1 MYYCIL
7 YNHTTSFYRQ
17 ILQGISL
24 EIRLHQ
30 DRFHHFQT
38 LSLVSLF
45 WEFSFLWTIS
55 FSFSFLTVLTLQNL
69 HQIFQS
75 SLDQYPQD
83 QMGVNPVINHIIE
96 ILIKSNEALFH

>member
-1 MYYCIL
+1 
-7 YNHTTSFYRQ
+7 
-17 ILQGISL
+17 LQGISL

-30 DRFHHFQT
+30 DRFHHFQI

-55 FSFSFLTVLTLQNL
+55 FSFSFLRVLTLQNL

-83 QMGVNPVINHIIE
+83 QMGVNPVIYYIIE
-96 ILIKSNEALFH
+96 ILIKSNKALFH

>member
-7 YNHTTSFYRQ
+7 YNHTISFFHQ

-45 WEFSFLWTIS
+45 LEFSFLWTIS
-55 FSFSFLTVLTLQNL
+55 FSFSFLTVLTLQDL

-83 QMGVNPVINHIIE
+83 QMGVNPVIYYIIE
-96 ILIKSNEALFH
+96 ILIKSNKALFH